1 MEQIR
6 VTALNVELG
15 NPMNVHR
22 WRKLEGTDPQTIHML
37 KKVKTLQKKL
47 IMKTE
52 EVLERDALIA
62 EKEKLYVHLKGILAR
77 QPGPDVAEQL
87 ALYADNLKDKTAQ
100 MKHMQSELK
109 KYQDQVR
116 DRQDNVARL
125 TEDLDHIRKS
135 YLDSRRA
142 EATQQ
147 RAVADG
153 ALIEG

>member
-1 MEQIR
+1 M
-6 VTALNVELG
+6 G

-22 WRKLEGTDPQTIHML
+22 WRKLEGTDPTTITML
-37 KKVKTLQKKL
+37 KTLQKKL

-109 KYQDQVR
+109 KYQEQVR
-116 DRQDNVARL
+116 DRQDGVERVQQ
-125 TEDLDHIRKS
+125 DLEHIRKS
-135 YLDSRRA
+135 YIETRRA
-142 EATQQ
+142 ETLQQ
-147 RAVADG
+147 GRMTDVP
-153 ALIEG
+153 

>member
-1 MEQIR
+1 M
-6 VTALNVELG
+6 G
-15 NPMNVHR
+15 
-22 WRKLEGTDPQTIHML
+22 ML

-77 QPGPDVAEQL
+77 QPGPDMGEQL

-109 KYQDQVR
+109 KYQEQVR
-116 DRQDNVARL
+116 DRQDNVERL
-125 TEDLDHIRKS
+125 QQDLDHIRKS
-135 YLDSRRA
+135 YLDKRRT
-142 EATQQ
+142 EATAQ

-153 ALIEG
+153 VIAEG